1 MAGVLSGIGIASHA
15 VAAVA
20 FAGLATLLAARRGR
34 EPFAMPV
41 TLAAAISAL
50 WAASAAIVY
59 LSTTVRNP
67 WVGHAETL
75 RTAAWIGVLILIVH
89 RPLGFDR
96 KPSSSFMLAAALGF
110 IVALDFVLGA
120 ALAGA
125 AARPAA
131 FLLFVATRIVLAIS
145 GLVLLHN
152 IYVSAQ
158 DGGGPGFRFL
168 AIGIG
173 VIFAYDLNLY
183 TLQFLLGEAPSSLIN
198 SRGIA
203 NALAVPLILLAFRE
217 DKPGGFSLS
226 REVAFN
232 TISFSV
238 IGLYL
243 IVMSVLAYFLR
254 LAGGNWGVVLQ
265 VSFLTLTMIL
275 GALVILSPRF
285 RAVLRV
291 WISRNFYRYRYDY
304 RKEWLGFID
313 KVAGDGKAMAASLAG
328 AQPIRERIVEATA
341 SVLGSPGGALFE
353 PGPTGVFQ
361 QTARWHWRSLEVE
374 ELGEEFLPSSTLGHS
389 LGTDLRILDFDDLRV
404 DHASHDGGK
413 DGEGAPCPAWA
424 LADRSIWLAVPMVHR
439 GRLIAI
445 LLLERSPVVR
455 DLNWEDY
462 DLLRTLGQQGAS
474 YLAEAAAQAALDE
487 AQAFDE
493 FNRRFAF
500 VMHDLKNVVSQL
512 GLVSRNARK
521 HMDNAE
527 FREDLMATL
536 DASVT
541 KMRDLL
547 ALLGKQSAGGLSQV
561 RAETKGG
568 DVTVPAAASGELA
581 DLAEI
586 ARDMILPFRRQHSAL
601 ELEGAGQPLFVAGDA
616 GRLAAMLTHLV
627 QNAIDASPA
636 GAPIRVT
643 LKRHHDNAV
652 ITVRDRGHGMSAT
665 FIRDELFKPF
675 RSSKEGGFGI
685 GAFEAR
691 EIARAHG
698 GRIDVAS
705 KPGEGTRFTIT
716 LPLAQAHGKT
726 LAAA

>member
-34 EPFAMPV
+34 EPFAVPV

-59 LSTTVRNP
+59 LSATVRNP

-75 RTAAWIGVLILIVH
+75 RTAAWIAVLIMIVH

-96 KPSSSFMLAAALGF
+96 NPRSTFLLAAALGF
-110 IVALDFVLGA
+110 IVALDFVLGSA
-120 ALAGA
+120 IAG
-125 AARPAA
+125 PAGTPTV

-152 IYVSAQ
+152 IYVSSE
-158 DGGGPGFRFL
+158 GGRGPGFRFL

-183 TLQFLLGEAPSSLIN
+183 TLQFLLGQAPSALLN

-203 NALAVPLILLAFRE
+203 NAFAVPLILLAFRE
-217 DKPGGFSLS
+217 DRPGSFTLS
-226 REVAFN
+226 REAAFN

-275 GALVILSPRF
+275 GALVVLSPRF
-285 RAVLRV
+285 RASLRV
-291 WISRNFYRYRYDY
+291 WIARNFYRYRYDY

-313 KVAGDGKAMAASLAG
+313 KVAGDGKAMTAALSG
-328 AQPIRERIVEATA
+328 GQPIRERILEATA
-341 SVLGSPGGALFE
+341 SVLDCPGGALFE

-361 QTARWHWRSLEVE
+361 QTARWHWRSLDVE
-374 ELGEEFLPSSTLGHS
+374 ELGEEFLPSSTLGRS
-389 LGTDLRILDFDDLRV
+389 LGAGLRILDFDDLRAG
-404 DHASHDGGK
+404 HALPDAGADGG
-413 DGEGAPCPAWA
+413 GACCPPWA
-424 LADRSIWLAVPMVHR
+424 MADRSIWLAVPLVHR
-439 GRLIAI
+439 ARLIAI
-445 LLLERSPVVR
+445 LLLERSPIVR

-500 VMHDLKNVVSQL
+500 VMHDLKNGARFPQCPQAYGQCGIPRGSDGDPRHQCHQDARLACPTWQTVR
-512 GLVSRNARK
+512 GRPRRGKGRHAGRGCCGPGCCKRRNGRSCR
-521 HMDNAE
+521 NCPG
-527 FREDLMATL
+527 
-536 DASVT
+536 
-541 KMRDLL
+541 RDPSFPSP
-547 ALLGKQSAGGLSQV
+547 AQRPRTGG
-561 RAETKGG
+561 
-568 DVTVPAAASGELA
+568 
-581 DLAEI
+581 
-586 ARDMILPFRRQHSAL
+586 RR
-601 ELEGAGQPLFVAGDA
+601 AGDPRFWRCRA
-616 GRLAAMLTHLV
+616 PCG
-627 QNAIDASPA
+627 DADAPRPECDRCQSLG
-636 GAPIRVT
+636 GADP
-643 LKRHHDNAV
+643 
-652 ITVRDRGHGMSAT
+652 GHAEAT
-665 FIRDELFKPF
+665 PGPRRPCGQG
-675 RSSKEGGFGI
+675 SGPWHVGGFHP
-685 GAFEAR
+685 R
-691 EIARAHG
+691 
-698 GRIDVAS
+698 
-705 KPGEGTRFTIT
+705 
-716 LPLAQAHGKT
+716 
-726 LAAA
+726 